1 MKLGLACD
9 HGGYELKEILKDYL
23 ADKGYEIIDYG
34 TNTNESVDYPDYAA
48 KLAKG
53 VLAKEVDLG
62 IAICGTGIGISIA
75 CNKFNGIGAA
85 HVTDAFS
92 AEATRKHNDAN
103 ILCLG
108 GRITGVEVAKNIVDN
123 FLAAEFEGG
132 RHQNRLDKITKI
144 EKRGE

>member
-23 ADKGYEIIDYG
+23 ADKGYEVIDYG

-75 CNKFNGIGAA
+75 CNKFNGIRAA

-92 AEATRKHNDAN
+92 AGATRKHNDAN